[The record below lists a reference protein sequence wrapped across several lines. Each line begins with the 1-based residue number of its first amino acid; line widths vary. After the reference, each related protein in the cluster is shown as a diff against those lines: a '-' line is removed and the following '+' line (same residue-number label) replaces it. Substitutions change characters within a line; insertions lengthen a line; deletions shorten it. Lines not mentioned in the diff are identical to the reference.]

1 MWGLKFFSY
10 NSAKT
15 ELNKKSFYTC
25 EIKKSYFIKRKLGF
39 LRQV

>member
-25 EIKKSYFIKRKLGF
+25 EIKEILFYKA
-39 LRQV
+39 